1 MAAASAAARTQE
13 VYRRNGTR
21 RSGRTAAFIQRSTV
35 RRGFR
40 VALEGLGG
48 LSCRRTAFRRRSAIT
63 AYGGCLSGVTVFTAD
78 LLRRGDSAT
87 SGTA

>member
-1 MAAASAAARTQE
+1 MAACTQE

-40 VALEGLGG
+40 VALEGRGG
-48 LSCRRTAFRRRSAIT
+48 PSCRRTAFRRRSATT
-63 AYGGCLSGVTVFTAD
+63 AYSGFLSGVTAFTAD
-78 LLRRGDSAT
+78 PLRRGDSAT